1 MQKISVVVP
10 MYYEEDVANE
20 CYNRLSKVMT
30 DLNDYEHELVF
41 VDDGSKDKTL
51 SILEEIAQKDNKVK
65 IISFARNFG
74 HQCAVAAGLNY
85 ASGDAAV
92 VIDAD
97 LQDPPAIIPEMVKL
111 WKEGN
116 DIVYAKRKSRKGVSI
131 FLNISYKLFYRILSL
146 LSDIEIPL
154 DTGDFRLV
162 SRNVLN
168 TIKSMPEHNKF
179 FRGLFSWT
187 GFKQVPFEYDRQA
200 RFAGE
205 TKYPLKKL
213 IKLALDGI
221 IGFSSKPLKIVGYL
235 GLITIA
241 ISFCLLIYALA
252 SFFLSSNNIPA
263 GWTSIMVAI
272 TFFSGVQ
279 LLSLWIMSE
288 YISRIYDESKQRPQ
302 YIISKTINIEQ
313 NKS

>member
-1 MQKISVVVP
+1 MQKISVIVP
-10 MYYEEDVANE
+10 MYYEEDVVQE
-20 CYNRLSKVMT
+20 CYNRLSKVMI
-30 DLNDYEHELVF
+30 DLRDYEYELVF

-51 SILEEIAQKDNKVK
+51 SILEDLAQKDDKVK
-65 IISFARNFG
+65 IISFTRNFG
-74 HQCAVAAGLNY
+74 HQCAVSAGLNY
-85 ASGDAAV
+85 VSGDAAV
-92 VIDAD
+92 IIDAD
-97 LQDPPAIIPEMVKL
+97 LQDPPEIIPEMVKL
-111 WKEGN
+111 WNEGN

-131 FLNISYKLFYRILSL
+131 FFNISYKLFYRLLSL

-162 SRNVLN
+162 NRKVLN
-168 TIKSMPEHNKF
+168 IIKEMPEHNKF

-187 GFKQVPFEYDRQA
+187 GFKQVPLEYDRDA

-235 GLITIA
+235 GIVTII
-241 ISFCLLIYALA
+241 ISFCLLLYALT
-252 SFFLSSNNIPA
+252 SFFLFPNSIPV
-263 GWTSIMVAI
+263 GWTSLMVAI
-272 TFFSGVQ
+272 TFFCGVQ

-302 YIISKTINIEQ
+302 YIIEKTININSVSE
-313 NKS
+313 